1 MSRVSQAQMK
11 KLLDLLS
18 EDGVLVDG
26 KVVYTNTNKTNF
38 WRRIAV
44 QLNGVDGGVYKN
56 TWKWCKM
63 WADWKNKTKK
73 KANILLSRKTYSDA
87 QSPTKLTN
95 LELRL
100 LKMINY
106 PIDDK
111 EDALTLEMIVSKEEL
126 PETTDEFQVEFL
138 NRDYGDGDMQS
149 QEQTVSDVEEEEE
162 EHKSIDCFN
171 KVESKFCDVDD
182 ILQDD
187 NLEEEEPDEELSD
200 YEKKIKSRGKTTF
213 DSVWVPTL
221 QFSKSSTICFQQEIN
236 SPYLKFAE
244 QLFKKRKVSLE
255 EYKVRTTLKI
265 EKERVQQKTEEL
277 RLRALELKL
286 KGEELRL
293 KEIEMNKI
301 NYLTSIEE
309 EKLKCFKEISSSLK
323 ELSERTR
330 SGAIRY
336 QSII

>member
-26 KVVYTNTNKTNF
+26 KVMYTNTNKQNF

-44 QLNGVDGGVYKN
+44 QMNAVEGGVYKN

-73 KANILLSRKTYSDA
+73 KANILLSRKSYNMA
-87 QSPTKLTN
+87 QPTTKLTN

-100 LKMINY
+100 LKLINY
-106 PIDDK
+106 PIEDK
-111 EDALTLEMIVSKEEL
+111 EDALTLEMIVSKEEV
-126 PETTDEFQVEFL
+126 PETTDDFQVEFL
-138 NRDYGDGDMQS
+138 NSDFGDGDQQS
-149 QEQTVSDVEEEEE
+149 QDKSDSDVEELEE
-162 EHKSIDCFN
+162 EHKSTNCFN
-171 KVESKFCDVDD
+171 KIESKFCDVDA

-187 NLEEEEPDEELSD
+187 NVEEEEPEYELTD
-200 YEKKIKSRGKTTF
+200 YEKKIKSRGNPTF
-213 DSVWVPTL
+213 DSVWAPTL
-221 QFSKSSTICFQQEIN
+221 PFSKSYTICFQQEIN

-244 QLFKKRKVSLE
+244 HLFKKQKISFE

-265 EKERVQQKTEEL
+265 EKEKVQQKTEEL

-309 EKLKCFKEISSSLK
+309 EKLKCFREISSSLK